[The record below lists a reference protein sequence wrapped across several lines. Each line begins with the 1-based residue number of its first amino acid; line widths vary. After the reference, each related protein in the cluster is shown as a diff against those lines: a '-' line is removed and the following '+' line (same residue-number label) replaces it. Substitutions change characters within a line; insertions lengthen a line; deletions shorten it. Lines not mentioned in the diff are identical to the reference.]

1 MTKYDPKD
9 YIANPAKYSL
19 FKTATL
25 NKELIHENG
34 STKPGQIVS
43 LEFLGDVWNHL
54 YRRHEPLYRLNTG
67 DTVFAG
73 ALGGF
78 VL

>member
-1 MTKYDPKD
+1 MSKFD
-9 YIANPAKYSL
+9 YADYTANPRKYRL

-25 NKELIHENG
+25 NYELIHENG
-34 STKPGQIVS
+34 STKPGQIVA
-43 LEFLGDVWNHL
+43 LEFLGDVWNQL